1 MVKRALGALIPA
13 FFVWLIADQYVI
25 SPTYAFEASKPF
37 SGDSIHNPYRNY
49 VAAEWTLANLHAHT
63 SSWFGFT
70 NGKGDA
76 NDVYEAYDSMGYGI
90 HLISEYQ
97 KISKHGDSSASY
109 ISAYEHGFNIPKG
122 HQLALGNRQVTWKD
136 YLFPQTLSNKQDIL
150 NRLASDE
157 GNVVVI
163 NHPGMRLGY
172 KPTDFKFLSNYDCM
186 EVLNSYGPAFEY
198 WDTALSNGK
207 MVSIVGNDDTH
218 NAGNRKAVGKFAT
231 LIHAPGRKKD
241 EVLRAMREG
250 RTIGVQIPQIAS
262 MTFPEKIDMLKRS
275 SPAIERVSVDS
286 GRLSVRFSVP
296 VYDLS
301 ITGQGGLK
309 VYATDITTRID
320 FTIRPEDTYLRVS
333 YMTSDSIRYFLNP
346 VHRSNGRMGNRRDF
360 STE

>member
-1 MVKRALGALIPA
+1 
-13 FFVWLIADQYVI
+13 
-25 SPTYAFEASKPF
+25 
-37 SGDSIHNPYRNY
+37 
-49 VAAEWTLANLHAHT
+49 
-63 SSWFGFT
+63 
-70 NGKGDA
+70 
-76 NDVYEAYDSMGYGI
+76 
-90 HLISEYQ
+90 
-97 KISKHGDSSASY
+97 
-109 ISAYEHGFNIPKG
+109 
-122 HQLALGNRQVTWKD
+122 
-136 YLFPQTLSNKQDIL
+136 
-150 NRLASDE
+150 
-157 GNVVVI
+157 
-163 NHPGMRLGY
+163 
-172 KPTDFKFLSNYDCM
+172 M

-231 LIHAPGRKKD
+231 LIHAPGREKD

-360 STE
+360 STESL